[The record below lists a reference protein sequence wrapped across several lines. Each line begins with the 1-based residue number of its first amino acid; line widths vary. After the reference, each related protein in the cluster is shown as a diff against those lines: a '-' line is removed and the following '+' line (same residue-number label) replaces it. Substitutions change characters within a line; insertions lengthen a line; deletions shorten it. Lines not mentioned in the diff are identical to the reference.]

1 MLLDLKLPKVSGLE
15 VLQQIKSDEHKMTSN
30 SERMVRWVLVAA
42 VSVVVFGGLYL
53 AMHFMQG

>member
-1 MLLDLKLPKVSGLE
+1 MFDSLDE
-15 VLQQIKSDEHKMTSN
+15 QIRSDEHKMTSN
-30 SERMVRWVLVAA
+30 RERMVRWVLVGA

>member
-1 MLLDLKLPKVSGLE
+1 MFDSLDE
-15 VLQQIKSDEHKMTSN
+15 QIRSDEHKMTSN
-30 SERMVRWVLVAA
+30 RERMVRWVLVAA